1 MAAMETVDVDDL
13 PTGSTVAKVLGV
25 TPDGSTVGRLLAG
38 FTADLLA
45 TSGVAAAFGAGVTVL
60 QAGAG
65 AYARS
70 LNDYVADHVSIM
82 DYIPASEHAAIRS
95 YTSTYDC
102 LSAFGAAWDAR
113 GDKGL
118 FIPNGGY
125 RLSAS
130 WVLDRIS
137 ATPGEVEGESTF
149 GVRLLPDNGIT
160 AIRLTGSQPYSSLSL
175 RKFWIRHALDHT
187 SGGGIHCADTV
198 QVHNCS
204 WENIEIDAPGVPLYV
219 GNHFSHA
226 MKRVTCRSLRDCFVL
241 KGGNTVR
248 LDNCYGS
255 YWAERGGT
263 AVDGAAAFRI
273 AGAASLDGCNGV
285 DGLDYW
291 AVIGSLIGDAY
302 FNANVYPQISITGNS
317 NLEGWKKA
325 GIKGLAPGILNVM
338 FNGFQY
344 TDAST
349 PFDAWIQLAG
359 ADSTLLSGN
368 KFNSAGGAQTYGG
381 TSSRVA
387 STGTP
392 NLVMINQ
399 GDIYQYFEIGNS
411 SLYPVTAIS
420 PTISRQDTSV
430 INIKAKL
437 GVSGNA
443 IPTPAVGDMAWGVE
457 FYSAPRGVGSGPM
470 AYENAKWHSMV
481 RDKLTLDYQLSA
493 NTTIDARYL
502 DGRRIT
508 NGGASGTIT
517 ATLPTATVGDYAF
530 FCRNIAQTFL
540 IKPNAS
546 EIIGTGGAGKYLEL
560 GSLGAAVE
568 LRCVYAGVW
577 MVTGQQG
584 TVTYEP

>member
-1 MAAMETVDVDDL
+1 MTVV
-13 PTGSTVAKVLGV
+13 
-25 TPDGSTVGRLLAG
+25 R
-38 FTADLLA
+38 FFE
-45 TSGVAAAFGAGVTVL
+45 SGQGK
-60 QAGAG
+60 
-65 AYARS
+65 
-70 LNDYVADHVSIM
+70 VSILNW
-82 DYIPASEHAAIRS
+82 IPKSEHAAIAAG
-95 YTSTYDC
+95 TSTYDC
-102 LSAFGAAWDAR
+102 LSAFDAAWDAR

-118 FIPNGGY
+118 YIPNGGY

-226 MKRVTCRSLRDCFVL
+226 LKRITCRSLTDCFVL
-241 KGGNTVR
+241 FGGNTIH

-255 YWAERGGT
+255 YWAEDGGT
-263 AVDGAAAFRI
+263 AVPGAAAFRL
-273 AGAASLDGCNGV
+273 ANGALMTSCNGV
-285 DGLDYW
+285 DGLQYW
-291 AVIGSLIGDAY
+291 LVAGGKTGDAY
-302 FNANVYPQISITGNS
+302 FPTTSYPDIMLVKC
-317 NLEGWKKA
+317 NLEGWTKA
-325 GIKGLAPGILNVM
+325 GIKTIIEGRINVKKCS
-338 FNGFQY
+338 FQY
-344 TDAST
+344 THASNA
-349 PFDAWIQLAG
+349 FDAWIISDSGCLATIVE
-359 ADSTLLSGN
+359 DN
-368 KFNSAGGAQTYGG
+368 VFNSAGGAQTYGG
-381 TSSRVA
+381 TDSVVA
-387 STGTP
+387 ANGNP
-392 NLVMINQ
+392 NLILIGQ
-399 GDIYQYFEIGNS
+399 ASSLYQYYNTSNS
-411 SLYPVTAIS
+411 SLYPATAIA
-420 PTISRQDTSV
+420 PTSMRTDTAIV
-430 INIKAKL
+430 NIKAQL

-443 IPTPAVGDMAWGVE
+443 IPSPATGDVAWGVE
-457 FYSAPRGVGSGPM
+457 VYSAPRGVGSGPM
-470 AYENAKWHSMV
+470 MYENAKWHSMV

-530 FCRNIAQTFL
+530 FCRNIAQTFRVD
-540 IKPNAS
+540 PNAS